1 MFSRLNFGGVNW
13 IESAFH
19 SVTLQVVL
27 VQAELA
33 RLIDSYTEF
42 HFSVTI
48 NVGHVW
54 CVPDVI
60 KLINIVS
67 ILLISGSAYNG
78 YKYAG
83 KFCLSVFMLTHQK
96 RVLANP
102 SHQY

>member
-1 MFSRLNFGGVNW
+1 M
-13 IESAFH
+13 
-19 SVTLQVVL
+19 L
-27 VQAELA
+27 VQAA
-33 RLIDSYTEF
+33 VDSNTEF
-42 HFSVTI
+42 HFFELREKIWRTLNLTPLNFGVTI

-60 KLINIVS
+60 KHINIVS

-83 KFCLSVFMLTHQK
+83 KFMLTHQK

>member
-19 SVTLQVVL
+19 SVTLQALL
-27 VQAELA
+27 VQAAL
-33 RLIDSYTEF
+33 DSYTEF

-48 NVGHVW
+48 NLGHVW
-54 CVPDVI
+54 CVTDVI

-67 ILLISGSAYNG
+67 ILLISGSAYSG
-78 YKYAG
+78 HKYAG